1 MKKVIHLFEFM
12 SEKEVHMF
20 NLKQFQMNTKLVLLK
35 ERAYRSF
42 VVQGGQFIERQSL
55 FSVQSVVDLLILQL
69 KDRFFKED

>member
-1 MKKVIHLFEFM
+1 MVHLFKFM
-12 SEKEVHMF
+12 SKKEVHIF
-20 NLKQFQMNTKLVLLK
+20 NLKLFQMNTKLALFK

-69 KDRFFKED
+69 KSRFFKED

>member
-1 MKKVIHLFEFM
+1 MVHLFKFM
-12 SEKEVHMF
+12 SKKEVHIF
-20 NLKQFQMNTKLVLLK
+20 NLKLFQMNTKLAFFK

-69 KDRFFKED
+69 KCRFFKED

>member
-1 MKKVIHLFEFM
+1 MVHLFKFM
-12 SEKEVHMF
+12 SKKEVHIF
-20 NLKQFQMNTKLVLLK
+20 NLKLFQINTKLTLFK

-69 KDRFFKED
+69 KGRFFKED

>member
-1 MKKVIHLFEFM
+1 MFKFM
-12 SEKEVHMF
+12 SKKEVHIF
-20 NLKQFQMNTKLVLLK
+20 NLKLFQMNTKLAFFK

-69 KDRFFKED
+69 KCRFFKED

>member
-1 MKKVIHLFEFM
+1 MVHLFKFM
-12 SEKEVHMF
+12 SKKEVHIF
-20 NLKQFQMNTKLVLLK
+20 NLKLFQMNTKLAFFK

-69 KDRFFKED
+69 KGRFFKED